1 MQSGLA
7 SVEYVLEV
15 AKDWTVARFAAAQ
28 RSDFVLATHRFE
40 LCDDGVRRSMIAA
53 DSAEAAS
60 PLDAV
65 DTAPQPT
72 AWTHSTFVTVLFD
85 TENGTV
91 ARDQEAVEILAM
103 DDGDVLAEVAFIVRI
118 LDVPPCLGPFWSAQ

>member
-7 SVEYVLEV
+7 SLEYVLEV

-28 RSDFVLATHRFE
+28 RSDFVLTPHRFE
-40 LCDDGVRRSMIAA
+40 LRDDGIRRSMIAA
-53 DSAEAAS
+53 DSAEAES

-65 DTAPQPT
+65 DAAPQPT

-85 TENGTV
+85 TEDGTV
-91 ARDQEAVEILAM
+91 AREQEAIEILAM
-103 DDGDVLAEVAFIVRI
+103 DDCDVLAEAAFIVRI
-118 LDVPPCLGPFWSAQ
+118 LDVPPCLGPFWSTQ